1 MNTSEMSLCGVIG
14 LALEMVV
21 AWSNH
26 FLLSLFCFNVYF
38 LWLYSL
44 YSSSNMRCGSWNVL
58 GYNGTNLWN
67 EKYEIQFS
75 HGLILVF
82 FFFKI
87 MLFNSIYF
95 KKVLMELSLK
105 NKKIIK
111 ILITFYNKKNYKKFL
126 KIVHK
131 ITCLG
136 YMLSFPLLIL
146 FSRT

>member
-44 YSSSNMRCGSWNVL
+44 YSSSNMRCGSWYVL

-75 HGLILVF
+75 HGLFLVFFF

-95 KKVLMELSLK
+95 KKVLMKLSLK
-105 NKKIIK
+105 NKNIIKNFNYFLLKKIIK
-111 ILITFYNKKNYKKFL
+111 
-126 KIVHK
+126 
-131 ITCLG
+131 
-136 YMLSFPLLIL
+136 SF
-146 FSRT
+146 

>member
-1 MNTSEMSLCGVIG
+1 
-14 LALEMVV
+14 
-21 AWSNH
+21 
-26 FLLSLFCFNVYF
+26 
-38 LWLYSL
+38 
-44 YSSSNMRCGSWNVL
+44 MRCGSWYVL

-111 ILITFYNKKNYKKFL
+111 NFNYFLLKKIIK
-126 KIVHK
+126 
-131 ITCLG
+131 
-136 YMLSFPLLIL
+136 SF
-146 FSRT
+146 

>member
-1 MNTSEMSLCGVIG
+1 
-14 LALEMVV
+14 
-21 AWSNH
+21 
-26 FLLSLFCFNVYF
+26 
-38 LWLYSL
+38 
-44 YSSSNMRCGSWNVL
+44 MRCGSWYVL

-111 ILITFYNKKNYKKFL
+111 ILITFYKKNYKKFL